1 MLDMEA
7 NDGSIHAHII
17 TAHILRVFEFRKFD
31 SLSLGSRNTA
41 AQKDV
46 FCVCAHARCGISV
59 SILMCVHIDVCA
71 SPPLSSPVCQSEC
84 RCAAG
89 PG

>member
-46 FCVCAHARCGISV
+46 FCVCARTLWNFCE
-59 SILMCVHIDVCA
+59 HIDVCA
-71 SPPLSSPVCQSEC
+71 Y
-84 RCAAG
+84 
-89 PG
+89 